1 MDIMPDKKQLR
12 AGSTALRKHKPV
24 PVMSSRPGV
33 SVDYSCASC
42 GTRFAD
48 LETAREHTVLRIV
61 EGGVEHGGEDAM
73 NISKPISTASR
84 LRATFT
90 SSAAPE
96 RAGQTDPRDAQ
107 PRSGTPQAAQAR
119 GRDAGRDH
127 ERTGVLVDRVEL
139 SRVGRPVSK

>member
-1 MDIMPDKKQLR
+1 
-12 AGSTALRKHKPV
+12 
-24 PVMSSRPGV
+24 
-33 SVDYSCASC
+33 
-42 GTRFAD
+42 
-48 LETAREHTVLRIV
+48 
-61 EGGVEHGGEDAM
+61 M

-96 RAGQTDPRDAQ
+96 RAGKPIHATLSLDPGLHR
-107 PRSGTPQAAQAR
+107 RLKLAA
-119 GRDAGRDH
+119 AGRDH

>member
-1 MDIMPDKKQLR
+1 
-12 AGSTALRKHKPV
+12 
-24 PVMSSRPGV
+24 
-33 SVDYSCASC
+33 
-42 GTRFAD
+42 
-48 LETAREHTVLRIV
+48 
-61 EGGVEHGGEDAM
+61 M

-96 RAGQTDPRDAQ
+96 RAGKPIHATL
-107 PRSGTPQAAQAR
+107 SLGTPQAAQAR

>member
-1 MDIMPDKKQLR
+1 
-12 AGSTALRKHKPV
+12 
-24 PVMSSRPGV
+24 
-33 SVDYSCASC
+33 
-42 GTRFAD
+42 
-48 LETAREHTVLRIV
+48 
-61 EGGVEHGGEDAM
+61 M

-96 RAGQTDPRDAQ
+96 RAGKPIHATLSLDPGLHR
-107 PRSGTPQAAQAR
+107 RLKLAA
-119 GRDAGRDH
+119 RDAGRDH

>member
-1 MDIMPDKKQLR
+1 
-12 AGSTALRKHKPV
+12 
-24 PVMSSRPGV
+24 
-33 SVDYSCASC
+33 
-42 GTRFAD
+42 
-48 LETAREHTVLRIV
+48 
-61 EGGVEHGGEDAM
+61 M

-96 RAGQTDPRDAQ
+96 RAGKPIHA
-107 PRSGTPQAAQAR
+107 TPQAAQAR